1 MGENRGGA
9 LFYRLESQRPF
20 CYNRNKPA
28 DSPWGGCRLRLPEAT
43 NVTDRMDPLSGSSG
57 RRTLTLRAD
66 LPELDRARRFLKDT
80 LQSFRLDEEEFF
92 KLELALVEICVNI
105 IRYAYP
111 GGGGTI
117 TVAVGS
123 VPGVCLE
130 IRDSGR
136 PFDPR
141 LLPSPD
147 LDDHMKEG
155 RKSGLGVYLARS
167 LVDDF
172 DYRREGGENIV
183 TLSKCLPAAP
193 CD

>member
-1 MGENRGGA
+1 MKKAATGRDDPPPGG
-9 LFYRLESQRPF
+9 
-20 CYNRNKPA
+20 
-28 DSPWGGCRLRLPEAT
+28 
-43 NVTDRMDPLSGSSG
+43 SG
-57 RRTLTLRAD
+57 RRTLTLRAE
-66 LPELDRARRFLKDT
+66 LSELDRARLFLRES
-80 LQSFRLDEEEFF
+80 LRPVRLEEEDFF

-111 GGGGTI
+111 AGGGPITI
-117 TVAVGS
+117 AVDV

-141 LLPSPD
+141 RVPPPD
-147 LDDHMKEG
+147 WVDHVKEG

-183 TLSKCLPAAP
+183 TLSQCLPAAP
-193 CD
+193 CA

>member
-1 MGENRGGA
+1 MTKRD
-9 LFYRLESQRPF
+9 
-20 CYNRNKPA
+20 
-28 DSPWGGCRLRLPEAT
+28 DSSKDE
-43 NVTDRMDPLSGSSG
+43 SG
-57 RRTLTLRAD
+57 RRTLTLRA
-66 LPELDRARRFLKDT
+66 ELSEMDGARRFLRDA
-80 LQSFRLDEEEFF
+80 LRGVRLKEEEFY

-111 GGGGTI
+111 ERAGTI
-117 TVAVGS
+117 TVAVTL

-141 LLPSPD
+141 RVPPPD
-147 LDDHMKEG
+147 WDEHVKEG

-172 DYRREGGENIV
+172 DYRREGGENVV
-183 TLSKCLPAAP
+183 TLTQCLPALP

>member
-1 MGENRGGA
+1 M
-9 LFYRLESQRPF
+9 S
-20 CYNRNKPA
+20 
-28 DSPWGGCRLRLPEAT
+28 
-43 NVTDRMDPLSGSSG
+43 VTERDDPLKNGSG
-57 RRTLTLRAD
+57 RRTLTLRAE
-66 LPELDRARRFLKDT
+66 LSELDLARRFLRDA
-80 LQSFRLDEEEFF
+80 LRGVRLKEEEFY

-111 GGGGTI
+111 GSAGTI
-117 TVAVGS
+117 TVAVAL

-141 LLPSPD
+141 RVPPPD
-147 LDDHMKEG
+147 WDEHVKEG

-172 DYRREGGENIV
+172 DYRREGGENVV
-183 TLSKCLPAAP
+183 TLTQCLPALP